1 MKRRSLFQALAAG
14 LVIVGFSAL
23 EARAGFVALPTTLDT
38 LLPAGSFTTVAA
50 PNETDTF
57 SNFSYTT
64 SPVGSPPTAANISVK
79 AFNAGPEA
87 GLTFSGAFNAAAG
100 TTIDYSFGYTVTA
113 PTGHFL
119 TDATLSGVFS
129 TFNGTGTG
137 SIGETLLNAAT
148 GLAIGTMEI
157 TSGPPV
163 VASDSILLPPGITS
177 IIVQKD
183 MILIGGT
190 NGASLSVF
198 NQGFS
203 SSGTVPEPASFAL
216 LGIGMTGFLALRRF
230 FKKTSVA

>member
-14 LVIVGFSAL
+14 VVIVGFSAL
-23 EARAGFVALPTTLDT
+23 EACAGPVALPTTLDA
-38 LLPAGSFTTVAA
+38 LLVPGAFTTVAA

-64 SPVGSPPTAANISVK
+64 SPVASPPTAANISVK

-100 TTIDYSFGYTVTA
+100 TTVDYSFGYIVTA
-113 PTGHFL
+113 PAGHFL

-129 TFNGTGTG
+129 TFAGTGTG

-148 GLAIGTMEI
+148 GAVVGTMEI

-163 VASDSILLPPGITS
+163 VASDTINFAGVSS

-183 MILIGGT
+183 MILVGGS
-190 NGASLSVF
+190 NGASLSIF

-203 SSGTVPEPASFAL
+203 STGVVPEPASMAL
-216 LGIGMTGFLALRRF
+216 LGIGMTGLLAFRRF